1 MKKTVLSIFCLVGML
16 SCTNNAEHNIDDVN
30 NQNENDTI
38 CFVTATKSEA
48 QILLGKEDAYTRNL
62 SKFDLTSCPGNESK
76 TKEEFIRLTVNE
88 AQEWNENEKELI
100 RKCMLA
106 VNDSIRKYDYNLP
119 LPKEIKIVKSPLT
132 TAGGASGYTRSEW
145 IALNMDKLVNA
156 DFKTIQEILVH
167 ETFHVLTR
175 NNKDFRKKMYETIGF
190 SINEE
195 ELNYPEDMDSL
206 RISNPD
212 VERFDSYATF
222 LVDGKE
228 QKCAMTIYSDK
239 PYNGASFFQYMKAG
253 FIALDDNLEPLKKDG
268 KTIVYTID
276 DLDNF
281 WEKVGKN
288 TFYTIDPEEIMA
300 ENFRYAFLRN
310 PNMQSPEIIEKVK
323 NIICDSDNN

>member
-1 MKKTVLSIFCLVGML
+1 MKRIVLSIICVVAMFAC
-16 SCTNNAEHNIDDVN
+16 SKNNIQETAQDGSSEM
-30 NQNENDTI
+30 QDTI
-38 CFVTATKSEA
+38 CFVTVTKSEA
-48 QILLGKEDAYTRNL
+48 QILLGKEDAYTKNL

-145 IALNMDKLVNA
+145 IALNMDKLANA

-190 SINEE
+190 SINDE

-212 VERFDSYATF
+212 VERFNSYATF

-228 QKCAMTIYSDK
+228 QKFAMTIYSDK
-239 PYNGASFFQYMKAG
+239 PYNGGSFFQYMKAG

-300 ENFRYAFLRN
+300 ENFRYAFLRSQ
-310 PNMQSPEIIEKVK
+310 NMQSPKIIEKV
-323 NIICDSDNN
+323 NSIICDSDNN

>member
-1 MKKTVLSIFCLVGML
+1 MKRIVLSIICVVAMFAC
-16 SCTNNAEHNIDDVN
+16 SKNNIQETAQDGSSEM
-30 NQNENDTI
+30 QDTI
-38 CFVTATKSEA
+38 CFVTVTKSEA
-48 QILLGKEDAYTRNL
+48 QILLGKEDTYTKNL

-145 IALNMDKLVNA
+145 IALNMDKLANA

-190 SINEE
+190 SINDE

-228 QKCAMTIYSDK
+228 QKFAMTIYSDK
-239 PYNGASFFQYMKAG
+239 PYNGGSFFQYMKAG

-300 ENFRYAFLRN
+300 ENFRYAFLRSQ
-310 PNMQSPEIIEKVK
+310 NMQSPKIIEKV
-323 NIICDSDNN
+323 NSIICDSDNN